1 MEFNTLYDLN
11 MKRPPSKLEEVVE
24 VLELVPNEKTQ
35 LAKEEEKEIQEAI
48 DQEREEVSV
57 LEEEKKK
64 KPEDLNVK
72 IPAPVY
78 YDYMSPSKKKQLA
91 ASYTFVPSN
100 VQIFRVPAT
109 VLGYNVLGC
118 AFLGTNVVYIRDNL
132 HGEAFEEVKRHEV
145 NHILHPWMTESEIRR
160 KTKNEL
166 PFDANF
172 H

>member
-72 IPAPVY
+72 IPAPV
-78 YDYMSPSKKKQLA
+78 
-91 ASYTFVPSN
+91 
-100 VQIFRVPAT
+100 
-109 VLGYNVLGC
+109 
-118 AFLGTNVVYIRDNL
+118 
-132 HGEAFEEVKRHEV
+132 
-145 NHILHPWMTESEIRR
+145 
-160 KTKNEL
+160 
-166 PFDANF
+166 
-172 H
+172 